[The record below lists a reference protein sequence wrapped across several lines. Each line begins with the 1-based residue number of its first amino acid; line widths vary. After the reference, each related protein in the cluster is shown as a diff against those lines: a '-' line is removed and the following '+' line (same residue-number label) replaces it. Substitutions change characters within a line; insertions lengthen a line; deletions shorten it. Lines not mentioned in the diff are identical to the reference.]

1 VEHADVPG
9 LATLGLTTRASPGS
23 FAQSPLRIAF
33 VTSGLGVGGAETSL
47 ITLARALHERG
58 FATLV
63 LSLRDDGPMGAEL
76 RRHGVT
82 VVGCAMHRNPFR
94 GWRTAVFELRRFAP
108 QLVQGWMYH
117 GNLFAS
123 LLCRRVT
130 PTPPAVWGVRHHP
143 LRMRDES
150 ISTRAA
156 IRVARVI
163 KPHPALVIFNSEAGR
178 RSHAAL
184 GFSRHPSLVI
194 PNGIDTTRF
203 RPSETARREWRM
215 RWGFGDREFVIGWVA
230 RFHPAKDPVT
240 FLRVCRLLA
249 ERHEYVRIVMAGT
262 GIDARNATLA
272 TLLGANVLNG
282 RVRLLGP
289 VDAVESLYPALDL
302 LLLTSRTEALPNVLL
317 EAMSS
322 GVPCV
327 ATDVGDCAQMIADTR
342 CIAPVGDVA
351 KIADA
356 VSRFVSM
363 SPSERAA
370 YGDAVRHR
378 VHEGYG
384 AERSVGRYV
393 DAYRSVASPR
403 ATTKPEA
410 SITSSVRST

>member
-1 VEHADVPG
+1 VERADVPG
-9 LATLGLTTRASPGS
+9 LATLGLTTRGSPGS
-23 FAQSPLRIAF
+23 FTQSPLRIAF

-63 LSLRDDGPMGAEL
+63 LSLRDDGPLGAEL

-94 GWRTAVFELRRFAP
+94 GWHTAVFELRRFAP

-123 LLCRRVT
+123 LLCRRIT
-130 PTPPAVWGVRHHP
+130 LTPPAVWGVRHHL

-156 IRVARVI
+156 IRVARMI

-184 GFSRHPSLVI
+184 GFARHPSLVI

-203 RPSETARREWRM
+203 RPSEKARRECRM
-215 RWGFGDREFVIGWVA
+215 RWGFVDREFVVGWVA
-230 RFHPAKDPVT
+230 RFHPAKDAVT
-240 FLRVCRLLA
+240 FLRACRLLA
-249 ERHEYVRIVMAGT
+249 ERHENVRILMAGT
-262 GIDARNATLA
+262 GIDAPNTALA
-272 TLLGANVLNG
+272 TLIDANGL
-282 RVRLLGP
+282 RARIRLLGP
-289 VDAVESLYPALDL
+289 VDAVEGLYPALDL

-317 EAMSS
+317 EAMAS
-322 GVPCV
+322 GVPCI
-327 ATDVGDCAQMIADTR
+327 ATDVGDCAQMIGDTR
-342 CIAPVGDVA
+342 CIAPVGDA
-351 KIADA
+351 ARIADA
-356 VSRFVSM
+356 ATRFVSM

-370 YGDAVRHR
+370 CGDAARRR
-378 VHEGYG
+378 VQEGYR
-384 AERSVGRYV
+384 AEVAVGRYV
-393 DAYRSVASPR
+393 DAYRSVAAPR

>member
-1 VEHADVPG
+1 MERADVTG
-9 LATLGLTTRASPGS
+9 LMPLGLTTRASAGS

-47 ITLARALHERG
+47 ITLARGLQERG

-76 RRHGVT
+76 RRQGVT
-82 VVGCAMHRNPFR
+82 VVGCGMHCNPFR
-94 GWRTAVFELRRFAP
+94 GWHTAVFELRSFAP
-108 QLVQGWMYH
+108 ELVQGWMYH

-123 LLCRRVT
+123 LLCRRVA

-143 LRMRDES
+143 LQMRDES

-156 IRVARVI
+156 IRAARVM

-178 RSHAAL
+178 SSHAAL
-184 GFSRHPSLVI
+184 GFARHPSLVI
-194 PNGIDTTRF
+194 PNGIDTKRF
-203 RPSETARREWRM
+203 RPSGKSRSEWRM
-215 RWGFGDREFVIGWVA
+215 RWGFGDREFVVGWVA
-230 RFHPAKDPVT
+230 RFHPTKDAVT
-240 FLRVCRLLA
+240 FLRVCRLLV
-249 ERHEYVRIVMAGT
+249 ERHEDVRIVMAGT
-262 GIDARNATLA
+262 GIDAPNAALA
-272 TLLGANVLNG
+272 TLLDANALKA

-289 VDAVESLYPALDL
+289 VDGVESLYPALDL

-317 EAMSS
+317 EAMAS

-327 ATDVGDCAQMIADTR
+327 ATDVGDCAQLIADTR

-351 KIADA
+351 RIADA
-356 VSRFVSM
+356 VTRFVSM

-370 YGDAVRHR
+370 CGDAAMHR
-378 VHEGYG
+378 MHEGYD
-384 AERSVGRYV
+384 AERSIGRYV

-403 ATTKPEA
+403 AT
-410 SITSSVRST
+410 R